1 MKTIL
6 KWVVIAST
14 LLILVFIALFFL
26 KIGFVYWFYRATF
39 DFVTGKL
46 GLEHYGAVFV
56 SLGLTACFSVSLPY
70 LAWSFFAG
78 RRYLI
83 PIGATLAAGL
93 MWGSV
98 HTLGIVNFDPRTRE
112 SNKWVAETPEG
123 KVYCYGPGCS
133 YEHKYGQPF
142 VKVTPAMA
150 MKEAQETRERKEQ
163 SVREQLKREE
173 ALRLEE
179 HQREEREARIRL
191 EQIALERERESKE
204 RAAMELERTRAARRQ
219 EELAAQREM
228 ERQQQ
233 ERMRQ
238 EEAEKQRQMARQRE
252 IERDIQRQVERQQ
265 REMERDAQ
273 RRQWHEER
281 ARRAQMQ
288 RQEQAQR
295 ILYRSLDRLLYRA
308 MR

>member
-1 MKTIL
+1 MKSVL

-70 LAWSFFAG
+70 LVWSFFTG

-83 PIGATLAAGL
+83 PIAVTLAAGL

-98 HTLGIVNFDPRTRE
+98 HTLGMVNFDPRTRE

-123 KVYCYGPGCS
+123 KVYCYGPGCK

-163 SVREQLKREE
+163 SVKEQLKKEE
-173 ALRLEE
+173 ELRLEQR
-179 HQREEREARIRL
+179 QREEREARVRL
-191 EQIALERERESKE
+191 EQIALEKEKESKE
-204 RAAMELERTRAARRQ
+204 RTEMERESAREARQQ

-238 EEAEKQRQMARQRE
+238 EEAERQRQLARQRE
-252 IERDIQRQVERQQ
+252 IERNIQAQVERQQ
-265 REMERDAQ
+265 QEIERDAQ
-273 RRQWHEER
+273 RRQWHEEQ
-281 ARRAQMQ
+281 ARRAEIR
-288 RQEQAQR
+288 RQEQVQR
-295 ILYRSLDRLLYRA
+295 MLYRSIDRLLYRV

>member
-14 LLILVFIALFFL
+14 LLILIFIALFFL

-46 GLEHYGAVFV
+46 GLEHYSAVFI

-70 LAWSFFAG
+70 LTWSFFAG

-83 PIGATLAAGL
+83 PLAFTLAAGL

-98 HTLGIVNFDPRTRE
+98 HTFGIVNFDPRTRE

-123 KVYCYGPGCS
+123 KVYCYGKDCR
-133 YEHKYGQPF
+133 YDHKYGQPF
-142 VKVTPAMA
+142 VKVTPAMV
-150 MKEAQETRERKEQ
+150 MKEAKEAREREEQ

-173 ALRLEE
+173 AQRLAER
-179 HQREEREARIRL
+179 QREEREACIRL
-191 EQIALERERESKE
+191 QQIALEREKELRE
-204 RAAMELERTRAARRQ
+204 RTAMELEKAREEKRQ

-238 EEAEKQRQMARQRE
+238 EEAERQSQMARQRE

-273 RRQWHEER
+273 RRPWYEER
-281 ARRAQMQ
+281 ARRAQMR

-295 ILYRSLDRLLYRA
+295 MLFRSLDRLLYRA